1 MMRSAGLIVILSLG
15 AMGCGDDREDT
26 SCQPSAEATAKQASP
41 MQCATPAPLSGLFN
55 SCAPGYLVQ
64 FHDGVD
70 AEAETQRLAS
80 FHGFEPYAVFTLAVL
95 GFASQL
101 SPALREA
108 IRCEPSVKIVEY
120 EAVVYGD

>member
-1 MMRSAGLIVILSLG
+1 MTRIAGMTLVLSLG
-15 AMGCGDDREDT
+15 VLGCGDDREDT
-26 SCQPSAEATAKQASP
+26 SCQPSAAATAKQASP

-64 FHDGVD
+64 FRDGVD
-70 AEAETQRLAS
+70 AEVETQRLAS
-80 FHGFEPYAVFTLAVL
+80 LHGFEPYAVFTLAIR

-101 SPALREA
+101 SPELREA
-108 IRCEPSVKIVEY
+108 IRCEPSVKVVEY